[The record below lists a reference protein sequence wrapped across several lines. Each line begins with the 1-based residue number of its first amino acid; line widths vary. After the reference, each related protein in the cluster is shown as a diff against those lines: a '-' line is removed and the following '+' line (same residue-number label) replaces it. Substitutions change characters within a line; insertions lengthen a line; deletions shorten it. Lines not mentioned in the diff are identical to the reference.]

1 MADLDEIMATID
13 ALPYRDQ
20 REVVARLQRRH
31 LTLLTTR
38 FAPLTVTR
46 EKKAS
51 DRWDELREVLREV
64 TDEDIAER
72 SRRQPVLNA
81 RYAAVTQMRLD
92 GYTGMEIQRATGW
105 DHSTLANIDARVGDA
120 LDYPTQYPD
129 FVAVW
134 TRMQRRLAV

>member
-1 MADLDEIMATID
+1 MADIDTIMATID
-13 ALPYRDQ
+13 ALPYREQ

-31 LTLLTTR
+31 LALLTTR
-38 FAPLTVTR
+38 FAPITQVR

-51 DRWDELREVLREV
+51 DRWSELREVLREV

-72 SRRQPVLNA
+72 SRRRTTLNA
-81 RYAAVTQMRLD
+81 RWCAVTQMRLD
-92 GYTGMEIQRATGW
+92 GYTGMEIERATGW

-120 LDYPTQYPD
+120 LDYPKQYPD

-134 TRMQRRLAV
+134 NRMQRRLAV